1 MLHGGTAKRHLT
13 RCKTCSTQNKQTPT
27 NNNKQQ
33 QTTNMTTDTTE
44 NTRRAQVAEINSQI
58 ESEDRDTER
67 KRLEALYGDVWDTSQ
82 MSDRFEVLGFMS
94 PYVIVRRKSDDC
106 KGSLQF
112 QHNPRFYFNFAP
124 K

>member
-1 MLHGGTAKRHLT
+1 
-13 RCKTCSTQNKQTPT
+13 
-27 NNNKQQ
+27 
-33 QTTNMTTDTTE
+33 MTTDTTE